1 MISNWLTSF
10 HWKRKFVICNLLEVV
25 DCKNARARPVDQQ
38 FRLTDG
44 LANIIWFFHLIK
56 TLHFRLDEMSR
67 SWVKGTVDNSEM
79 GENGNDSLQKIS
91 AVYYRYGLHRSMGCT
106 TIFTCA
112 CVRCLHFKRFPK
124 KISKKSIHIIR
135 SQFIHLFAG
144 WFISWLLSIE
154 MMFNGHHRTV
164 AVLKMLRDS
173 VRIRCGVS
181 FVSVN
186 FSPFRWLCECVWF
199 SGRWNDLIT
208 IESICFNYWT
218 CWNRTGV
225 CVCVCACSEPV
236 PRLKCLPFNRR

>member
-44 LANIIWFFHLIK
+44 LANIIRFFHLIK
-56 TLHFRLDEMSR
+56 TLHFRLDEISR

-124 KISKKSIHIIR
+124 KYRKNRFISFEANS
-135 SQFIHLFAG
+135 FIHSLG
-144 WFISWLLSIE
+144 GSS
-154 MMFNGHHRTV
+154 
-164 AVLKMLRDS
+164 
-173 VRIRCGVS
+173 
-181 FVSVN
+181 
-186 FSPFRWLCECVWF
+186 
-199 SGRWNDLIT
+199 SG
-208 IESICFNYWT
+208 
-218 CWNRTGV
+218 
-225 CVCVCACSEPV
+225 CSAS
-236 PRLKCLPFNRR
+236 K

>member
-44 LANIIWFFHLIK
+44 LANIIRFFHLIK

-106 TIFTCA
+106 TIFTY
-112 CVRCLHFKRFPK
+112 VRVCGAFILNGFPK
-124 KISKKSIHIIR
+124 KYRKNR
-135 SQFIHLFAG
+135 
-144 WFISWLLSIE
+144 FISFE
-154 MMFNGHHRTV
+154 AN
-164 AVLKMLRDS
+164 
-173 VRIRCGVS
+173 S
-181 FVSVN
+181 FIYSLGG
-186 FSPFRWLCECVWF
+186 SS
-199 SGRWNDLIT
+199 SG
-208 IESICFNYWT
+208 
-218 CWNRTGV
+218 
-225 CVCVCACSEPV
+225 CSAS
-236 PRLKCLPFNRR
+236 K